1 MRSNPNIKQEAGFA
15 KNSKALSPSSANIRP
30 LPRAPPNAKALTAQP
45 LPAPA
50 DGPARSKSPVKQMSA
65 TNLFSNWAEK
75 ARSTR
80 TGATGKRGNPSA
92 STSSATRAVK
102 GKKPATST
110 TTKTATT
117 TKTQRRASGTSESSE
132 SSTSTA
138 GKKSSAKGNAAST
151 DKAAPGVSKRVG
163 VMGSIRRG
171 VTGTTTKKAAAEKSA
186 PASTATGRV
195 LRKRNN

>member
-1 MRSNPNIKQEAGFA
+1 MPRNV
-15 KNSKALSPSSANIRP
+15 KALSPSSANIRP
-30 LPRAPPNAKALTAQP
+30 PPRATPSAKAITARP
-45 LPAPA
+45 LPPPE
-50 DGPARSKSPVKQMSA
+50 DVPGRSKSPVKQMSA

-80 TGATGKRGNPSA
+80 TAATGKRGNPVA
-92 STSSATRAVK
+92 STAATSQNGAAK
-102 GKKPATST
+102 GKKPATNTST
-110 TTKTATT
+110 KAATT

-132 SSTSTA
+132 SSASTVS
-138 GKKSSAKGNAAST
+138 KKSTSKGNGASA
-151 DKAAPGVSKRVG
+151 DKAAPAVSKRVG

-171 VTGTTTKKAAAEKSA
+171 VTGTTTAKKTTTAKPA